1 MTDITFEPN
10 DERALAF
17 IDTEDIIKHLED
29 LGYQVI
35 DKSEH
40 GDVLKGVIKATQE
53 LKSILNELEFTSHIP
68 SNGVGNLIQ
77 DIQKAIILLKG

>member
-1 MTDITFEPN
+1 MTDITFEQG
-10 DERALAF
+10 DKDALAF

-40 GDVLKGVIKATQE
+40 GDVLEQ
-53 LKSILNELEFTSHIP
+53 LKLARDEISNYEDHNDNEWWQVSHETIDCK
-68 SNGVGNLIQ
+68 V
-77 DIQKAIILLKG
+77 

>member
-1 MTDITFEPN
+1 MTDITFEQG

-17 IDTEDIIKHLED
+17 IDTQDIIKHLED

-40 GDVLKGVIKATQE
+40 GDVAQGAIRAIQE
-53 LKSILNELEFTSHIP
+53 LKSIVNELEFTSHIP
-68 SNGVGNLIQ
+68 SSGVDNLIQ
-77 DIQKAIILLKG
+77 DIRKAMSLLIG